1 MIDRALVRLADGTA
15 EEAVRSAALLRGAA
29 GFVVGPGLIA
39 GPGPATIAAVSR
51 YGPVLVSWGL
61 HGTRQDVSTAGKRLA
76 EYGARWVAVQAAV
89 DDGTAVS
96 IVDALRSGGV
106 EPVATT
112 LDPALDDARVASL
125 GIGRSRGRAVSRLAS
140 AAAEAG
146 FTTVLC
152 SMVDLGVVAQAAPS
166 LERIVEGVASA
177 NGVPEALDRGAAYV
191 IVGPELVEDLRR

>member
-15 EEAVRSAALLRGAA
+15 EEAARSAALQSGAA

-61 HGTRQDVSTAGKRLA
+61 HGTRRDVSTAGMRLA
-76 EYGARWVAVQAAV
+76 EYGARWVAVLAAL
-89 DDGTAVS
+89 DDGAAASTVA
-96 IVDALRSGGV
+96 ALRASGV

-125 GIGRSRGRAVSRLAS
+125 GIGRSRGRAVSRLAT
-140 AAAEAG
+140 AAAAAG

-152 SMVDLGVVAQAAPS
+152 STVDLGVVAQAAPA
-166 LERIVEGVASA
+166 LECIVEGVASLDRA
-177 NGVPEALDRGAAYV
+177 EEAFDRGAAYV
-191 IVGPELVEDLRR
+191 IVPPELVDDLR